1 RAPGRQGGARALD
14 GGPGGRPGAGQQAV
28 IGRLT
33 GTLLAKQ
40 PPQLL
45 LDVHGVGYEVE
56 APMST
61 FFRLPPAGETVT
73 LHTHLVV
80 REDAQLLYG
89 FATTAEKAL
98 FRELIKVSGVGPK
111 VALAVL
117 SGISV
122 EDYWS
127 TVRSGETGRLV
138 KLPGIG
144 KKTAERLVVEMRD
157 KAGAG
162 TDALPGAAAVPQGA
176 LAEARAAMASL
187 GYKPAE
193 VQRLTD
199 AAFKEG
205 MSTEAIIQEALK
217 RALR

>member
-1 RAPGRQGGARALD
+1 
-14 GGPGGRPGAGQQAV
+14 V
-28 IGRLT
+28 IGRLS
-33 GTLLAKQ
+33 GTLLSKL
-40 PPQLL
+40 PPLLL
-45 LDVHGVGYEVE
+45 LDVHGVGYELE

-61 FFRLPPAGETVT
+61 FFRLPAVGESVV
-73 LHTHLVV
+73 LQTHLVV
-80 REDAQLLYG
+80 REDAQLLFG
-89 FATTAEKAL
+89 FATMAEKTL
-98 FRELIKVSGVGPK
+98 FRDLIKISGVGPK

-122 EDYWS
+122 EDYWA

-144 KKTAERLVVEMRD
+144 KKTAERLVLEMRD

-162 TDALPGAAAVPQGA
+162 EVSLPGAGAAPQGA
-176 LAEARAAMASL
+176 LSEARSALASL
-187 GYKPAE
+187 GYKPPE

-199 AAFKEG
+199 AVYKDG

>member
-1 RAPGRQGGARALD
+1 M
-14 GGPGGRPGAGQQAV
+14 
-28 IGRLT
+28 IGRLS

-40 PPQLL
+40 PPQVL

-61 FFRLPPAGETVT
+61 FFRLPAVGESVV

-80 REDAQLLYG
+80 REDAQLLFG
-89 FATTAEKAL
+89 FATQTEKAL

-117 SGISV
+117 SGISA
-122 EDYWS
+122 EDFWA

-144 KKTAERLVVEMRD
+144 KKTAERLVMELRD

-162 TDALPGAAAVPQGA
+162 GEVSLPGVSAAPLGA
-176 LAEARAAMASL
+176 LAEARAALAAL

-193 VQRLTD
+193 VQRLTEAVYKD
-199 AAFKEG
+199 G
-205 MSTEAIIQEALK
+205 MSTEAIIQDALK

>member
-1 RAPGRQGGARALD
+1 M
-14 GGPGGRPGAGQQAV
+14 
-28 IGRLT
+28 IGRLS

-40 PPQLL
+40 PPQIL

-61 FFRLPPAGETVT
+61 FFRLPAVGDSLV

-80 REDAQLLYG
+80 REDAQLLFG
-89 FATTAEKAL
+89 FATQTEKAL

-117 SGISV
+117 SGISA
-122 EDYWS
+122 EDFWA

-144 KKTAERLVVEMRD
+144 KKTAERLVMELRD

-162 TDALPGAAAVPQGA
+162 GEVSLPGVAAAPLGA
-176 LAEARAAMASL
+176 LAEARAALAAL

-193 VQRLTD
+193 VQRLTEAVYKD
-199 AAFKEG
+199 G
-205 MSTEAIIQEALK
+205 MSTEAIIQDALK